1 MDSLALAR
9 QLQEEEDEMM
19 RRRHEA
25 YVQERAQKE
34 EAIAVQR
41 EREIR
46 EREEKIKSRKL
57 NKSDCVIM

>member
-1 MDSLALAR
+1 MVRR
-9 QLQEEEDEMM
+9 Q
-19 RRRHEA
+19 HEA

-34 EAIAVQR
+34 AAIAVQR

-57 NKSDCVIM
+57 KKPDCVIM